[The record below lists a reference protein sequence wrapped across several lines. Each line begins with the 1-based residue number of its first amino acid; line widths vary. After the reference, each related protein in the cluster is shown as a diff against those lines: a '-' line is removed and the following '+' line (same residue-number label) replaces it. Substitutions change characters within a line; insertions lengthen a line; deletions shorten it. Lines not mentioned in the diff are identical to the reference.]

1 MNCTQYADV
10 VNKLT
15 HSLKVLEKS
24 KSSTHIKLKS
34 LELVTYN
41 QIVYDTKFAMW
52 PLSMYQKLDKIV
64 TTSIK
69 VITKNMVSYPTSVVY
84 MNEQSMGL
92 GIKQLSIVIQ
102 EAKLSTYYRAV
113 FSNND
118 RRSFIMSSM
127 LARVLGD
134 SHSLPIQGG
143 SYSTSS
149 PLQLRDSWWGTS
161 MIQYLQSITRNTI
174 HHNQA
179 NQLISQEILSQGESR
194 IN

>member
-1 MNCTQYADV
+1 MGKPGLFIHTAGWVQTAVAMQTDGSFTHLVVVWDMDLMNCTQYADV

-92 GIKQLSIVIQ
+92 GIKQLSIVI
-102 EAKLSTYYRAV
+102 
-113 FSNND
+113 
-118 RRSFIMSSM
+118 
-127 LARVLGD
+127 
-134 SHSLPIQGG
+134 
-143 SYSTSS
+143 
-149 PLQLRDSWWGTS
+149 
-161 MIQYLQSITRNTI
+161 
-174 HHNQA
+174 
-179 NQLISQEILSQGESR
+179 
-194 IN
+194 